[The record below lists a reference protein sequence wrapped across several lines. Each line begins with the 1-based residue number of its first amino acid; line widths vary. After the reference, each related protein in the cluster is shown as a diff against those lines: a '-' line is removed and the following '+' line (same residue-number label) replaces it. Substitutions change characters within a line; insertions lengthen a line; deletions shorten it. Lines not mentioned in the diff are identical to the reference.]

1 MSLTHEFQ
9 EDFSSRRAM
18 ENLLSIGGGKGTR
31 HKASAMVREAQPD
44 VLAAGNLGV
53 TVSLS
58 RNKTLFEEGDK
69 ADYSYRVIS
78 GAVRLCKLLPD
89 GRRQISDF
97 CLPGDTFG
105 FIAEENYTLTA
116 EAVEDAVL
124 VRYSRQTVGEACKS
138 VPATSERVLAEVLR
152 ELSSA
157 KNHLVM
163 LGRQTARERIA
174 SFLLMVLDRQ
184 PADKYCDTRVYLPM
198 GRQDIA
204 DYLGLTIE
212 TVSRAISEL
221 RRSGVVRA
229 LSTREILIRDLG
241 ALTDISSGCA

>member
-9 EDFSSRRAM
+9 EDFASRGAM
-18 ENLLSIGGGKGTR
+18 ENVLAIGGKKGAR
-31 HKASAMVREAQPD
+31 HVASAMVREAQPD

-58 RNKTLFEEGDK
+58 RNKTLFEEGDS

-116 EAVEDAVL
+116 EAVEDTVL
-124 VRYSRQTVGEACKS
+124 VRYSRQTMGEACKS
-138 VPATSERVLAEVLR
+138 VPGTSERVLAELLR
-152 ELSSA
+152 ELSTA
-157 KNHLVM
+157 KSHLVM

-184 PADKYCDTRVYLPM
+184 PADKYCDDRVYLPM

-221 RRSGVVRA
+221 RRSGIVRA
-229 LSTREILIRDLG
+229 LSTREILIRDVE
-241 ALTDISSGCA
+241 ALADISSGCA

>member
-9 EDFSSRRAM
+9 GDLPSQGALENVFSMRPRGARQM
-18 ENLLSIGGGKGTR
+18 
-31 HKASAMVREAQPD
+31 AQPMARD
-44 VLAAGNLGV
+44 AQSDLLAAGNVGV
-53 TVSLS
+53 TVNLF

-78 GAVRLCKLLPD
+78 GAVRLCKLLSD

-157 KNHLVM
+157 KSHLVM

-174 SFLLMVLDRQ
+174 SFLLMILDRQ
-184 PADKYCDTRVYLPM
+184 PTDKYCDTRVYLPM

-212 TVSRAISEL
+212 TVSRGISEL

-229 LSTREILIRDLG
+229 LSTREILIRDVN
-241 ALTDISSGCA
+241 ALAGISSGCA

>member
-1 MSLTHEFQ
+1 MSLTHEFP
-9 EDFSSRRAM
+9 EGFSSHGVVDNVLAMNRQGARRM
-18 ENLLSIGGGKGTR
+18 P
-31 HKASAMVREAQPD
+31 SALVRDAQPD
-44 VLAAGNLGV
+44 ALSPGNLGV
-53 TVSLS
+53 TFSLS

-78 GAVRLCKLLPD
+78 GAVRLCKLLSD

-116 EAVEDAVL
+116 EAVEDTVL
-124 VRYSRQTVGEACKS
+124 VRYSRQTMGEACKS
-138 VPATSERVLAEVLR
+138 VPGTSERVLAELLR
-152 ELSSA
+152 ELSTA
-157 KNHLVM
+157 KSHLVM

-184 PADKYCDTRVYLPM
+184 PADKYCDDRVYLPM

-221 RRSGVVRA
+221 RRSGIVRA
-229 LSTREILIRDLG
+229 LSTREILIRDVE
-241 ALTDISSGCA
+241 ALADISSGCA